1 MRLPEIILMISLS
14 GIVLQNRVRMK
25 VSWSPSLVLLFLNI
39 GVMCS
44 IGQSIQVQSAYYG
57 VPNRAGVDVTQ
68 RVQRFA
74 DFGEPFRVGNDTL
87 RTDLAPDHPKVLV
100 VNYQVNGKLISD
112 SVREG
117 EVFYF
122 RNGTESETGPEHHR
136 LSIRII
142 QASYGARG
150 RYVNVTPVIRRM
162 ARDHHSFTVS
172 NRTFG
177 VDPYVGQP
185 KRLKITYLRGKK
197 RYDEQYEEGARIQ
210 LK

>member
-25 VSWSPSLVLLFLNI
+25 VSWSPFLALLFLNI

-44 IGQSIQVQSAYYG
+44 IGQGIQVESAYYG
-57 VPNRAGVDVTQ
+57 VPNHAGVDVT
-68 RVQRFA
+68 RLVQRFA

-87 RTDLAPDHPKVLV
+87 RADPAPNKLKVLV
-100 VNYQVNGKLISD
+100 VNYRVNGQRVSD

-122 RNGTESETGPEHHR
+122 RNGTESETGPKRHPPV
-136 LSIRII
+136 IRIVR
-142 QASYGARG
+142 ASYGARG
-150 RYVNVTPVIRRM
+150 SYVNVTPLIRRM
-162 ARDHHSFTVS
+162 ARDHRSFTVS
-172 NRTFG
+172 NQTFG
-177 VDPYVGQP
+177 VDPYKGQP

-197 RYDEQYEEGARIQ
+197 RYDEQYEEGTQIQ